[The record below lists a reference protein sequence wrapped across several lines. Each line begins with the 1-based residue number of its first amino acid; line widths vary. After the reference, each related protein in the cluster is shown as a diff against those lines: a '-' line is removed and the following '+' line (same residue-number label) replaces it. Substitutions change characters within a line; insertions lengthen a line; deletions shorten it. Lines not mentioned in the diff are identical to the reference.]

1 MRKKHIRKVK
11 INSPS
16 ISFTLGCKHLSDN
29 KACTMSQPLFE
40 LSAVN
45 KSYYSTRKKRLFSRR
60 DNRTA
65 VQALQDI
72 NLQIFAGEIFVIVGL
87 SGSGKSTLLRTLNH
101 LIPASSGEV
110 RFQGQ
115 PLAALSDR
123 ELIALRREQM
133 GMVFQSFALFD
144 ERNVLENVAFG
155 LEVAGVPREA
165 REARALTMLEKVG
178 LSHVAKQYPHQ
189 LSGGMQQ
196 RVGLARA
203 LVVNPSVLLMDEAFS
218 ALDPIIRREMQSLL
232 LVLQAEAQ
240 RTIVFVTHDMEEAL
254 RLGSRIAI
262 MEKGRLVQVG
272 KPEALINAPA
282 TPYVRHFFSGVD
294 VSRWQMAENYA
305 DIWTTR

>member
-1 MRKKHIRKVK
+1 
-11 INSPS
+11 
-16 ISFTLGCKHLSDN
+16 
-29 KACTMSQPLFE
+29 MSQPLFE

-165 REARALTMLEKVG
+165 RDARAQAMLEKVG

-262 MEKGRLVQVG
+262 MEKGKLVQVG

>member
-1 MRKKHIRKVK
+1 
-11 INSPS
+11 
-16 ISFTLGCKHLSDN
+16 
-29 KACTMSQPLFE
+29 MSQPLFE

-123 ELIALRREQM
+123 QLIALRREQM

-165 REARALTMLEKVG
+165 REARAQAMLEKVG

-262 MEKGRLVQVG
+262 MEKGKLVQVG

>member
-1 MRKKHIRKVK
+1 
-11 INSPS
+11 
-16 ISFTLGCKHLSDN
+16 
-29 KACTMSQPLFE
+29 MSQPLFE

-45 KSYYSTRKKRLFSRR
+45 KSYYSTCKKRLFSRR

-262 MEKGRLVQVG
+262 MEKGKLVQVG

>member
-1 MRKKHIRKVK
+1 
-11 INSPS
+11 
-16 ISFTLGCKHLSDN
+16 
-29 KACTMSQPLFE
+29 MSQPLFE
-40 LSAVN
+40 LHSVN
-45 KSYYSTRKKRLFSRR
+45 KNYNPGGKKSIFSGQQ
-60 DNRTA
+60 NSNS
-65 VQALQDI
+65 VNALTNID
-72 NLQIFAGEIFVIVGL
+72 LQIFAGEIFVIVGL

-101 LIPASSGEV
+101 LIPATSGAV
-110 RFQGQ
+110 AFQGRA
-115 PLAALSDR
+115 LAGLKEA
-123 ELIALRREQM
+123 ELITLRREHI

-144 ERNVLENVAFG
+144 ERNVLDNVAFG

-165 REARALTMLEKVG
+165 RHSRAQLMLEKVG
-178 LSHVAKQYPHQ
+178 LAHVAEQYPHQ

-218 ALDPIIRREMQSLL
+218 ALDPIIRREMQTLL
-232 LVLQAEAQ
+232 LTLQAEQQ

-254 RLGSRIAI
+254 RLGTRIAI
-262 MEKGRLVQVG
+262 MEKGELVQVG

-294 VSRWQMAENYA
+294 VSRWQMAEDYA